1 MLVKGYYDF
10 SLRKGGAPTPLET
23 GSGFDTQ
30 MLAYFR
36 LDGDISQLFPYI
48 NAVAKSASLLEK
60 PPFIRF
66 VLDRFSCGLYPDH
79 GVAASF
85 MTSQEALGFLDLL
98 IDFLNDIGARRD
110 SLKPNYKKWN
120 PVPVLQIFRLL
131 PQTNCRSCGY
141 PSCLAFAAALSAQ
154 KTGPERCP
162 GFSRPLSTQV
172 VYPVHDK
179 QGNLVSTV
187 TIDIDPSRFNCV
199 LGMPE
204 ENLALPASSRTV
216 PGENTSLLPAI
227 LTERELEVLRLVAQ
241 GATNGEI
248 SKSLKISPHTV
259 KSHIINIFNKLGV
272 NDRTQAAVRALRHQ
286 LV

>member
-1 MLVKGYYDF
+1 MLVKGFYDF
-10 SLRKGGAPTPLET
+10 SLRKGGAPSRT
-23 GSGFDTQ
+23 GSEFDSQ

-66 VLDRFSCGLYPDH
+66 VLERFSCGLYPDH

-85 MTSQEALGFLDLL
+85 VTSQEALGFLDRL
-98 IDFLNDIGARRD
+98 IDFLNDIGQRRD

-131 PQTNCRSCGY
+131 PQTNCRNCGY
-141 PSCLAFAAALSAQ
+141 PSCLAFAAALSTQ
-154 KTGPERCP
+154 ETSPERCS
-162 GFSRPLSTQV
+162 GFSRPISTQV

-187 TIDIDPSRFNCV
+187 TLELDPAL
-199 LGMPE
+199 LGCKPAPE
-204 ENLALPASSRTV
+204 EP
-216 PGENTSLLPAI
+216 PGPPRKAAAKGRTSLVAS
-227 LTERELEVLRLVAQ
+227 LTERELEILRLMTQ
-241 GATNGEI
+241 GATNVEI
-248 SKSLKISPHTV
+248 SSSLQISPHTV
-259 KSHIINIFNKLGV
+259 KSHVINIFNKLGV
-272 NDRTQAAVRALRHQ
+272 NDRTQAAVWALRHE